1 MNNLYDRQDELEEIV
16 RRIDN
21 LVDEIKDEYFIN
33 ELNELKYEAQDEL
46 EEVKEKIAKQEEEEE
61 KEQNLE
67 FERSR
72 L

>member
-21 LVDEIKDEYFIN
+21 LADEIKDDYFIN

>member
-21 LVDEIKDEYFIN
+21 LVDEIKNEYFIN

>member
-21 LVDEIKDEYFIN
+21 LVDEIKDDYFIN

>member
-67 FERSR
+67 F
-72 L
+72 